1 MTRLWTLVVCCGCPS
16 CNRRYRLRDSCPSC
30 AWKLLHRVAMRA
42 MDLRI
47 EQLRAQ
53 ALMRAAFERAKKGD
67 DDGVWN

>member
-1 MTRLWTLVVCCGCPS
+1 MKRLWTLVVGWECPS

-30 AWKLLHRVAMRA
+30 AWKLLHKVAMRA

-53 ALMRAAFERAKKGD
+53 ALMHAVEKLKSDESDEA
-67 DDGVWN
+67 WN